1 MKSCILIGSNTGVG
15 RRGGKG
21 GTPCFANPTS
31 PPKENRTAV
40 CAAVEEER
48 PFSSASFVSTSA
60 HEWIF
65 FIAVA
70 SHLTPVPR
78 EICGGGRGMAYDAL
92 AGDAS
97 ETAHR
102 RTVVVV
108 AFTAADDVWIDALV
122 PLYSLPLS
130 LFSPRRPPLV
140 LWSICSGLLLLLF
153 RICPYG
159 PSSSDASQVLSSP
172 SSSFRKKLLS

>member
-21 GTPCFANPTS
+21 RMPCPANSTS

-48 PFSSASFVSTSA
+48 PSSASFVSTSA

-122 PLYSLPLS
+122 PLYSLLVPLS
-130 LFSPRRPPLV
+130 LFSPRRPPLL

-159 PSSSDASQVLSSP
+159 PSSSDAAQVLHP